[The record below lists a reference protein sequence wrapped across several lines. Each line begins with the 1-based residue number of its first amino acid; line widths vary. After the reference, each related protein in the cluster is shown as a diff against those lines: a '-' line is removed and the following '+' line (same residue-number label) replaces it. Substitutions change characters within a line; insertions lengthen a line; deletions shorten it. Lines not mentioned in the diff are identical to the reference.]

1 MFFGTPHYGMRTD
14 DLEKM
19 VHNDSSRHNLL
30 RQLKEGSEL
39 LENQLEDLA
48 HFWEEYKLNIISVY
62 EQVPTP
68 SVKLVGL
75 FLSLALVNKANL
87 FQLHLIRYRRNGE
100 ASEMVKRFSAQLFIP
115 NEERVPANAN
125 HSNMVKFASAQD
137 QTYKTV
143 LRHLK
148 KWVDSIDA
156 SNGSEA
162 VPIILEARDEQ

>member
-1 MFFGTPHYGMRTD
+1 MRTD

-19 VHNDSSRHNLL
+19 VYNDSSRHNLL

-39 LENQLEDLA
+39 LENQLEDLT

-68 SVKLVGL
+68 PVKLVGL

-87 FQLHLIRYRRNGE
+87 FQLHSIRYRRNGE

-143 LRHLK
+143 LRHLN
-148 KWVDSIDA
+148 KWVDSIVA

-162 VPIILEARDEQ
+162 VPVIQEAREEQ